1 MAMEGGSYTE
11 SVHFA
16 YIFGKQNGG
25 EPVRR
30 QRQGDLHHGRRWST
44 GVKQYVDLM
53 QTDKVVNP
61 SSAQYKNGP
70 KAAGRLREEAR
81 PRCS

>member
-16 YIFGKQNGG
+16 FIFGKQNGG

-30 QRQGDLHHGRRWST
+30 QRQADVHH
-44 GVKQYVDLM
+44 
-53 QTDKVVNP
+53 
-61 SSAQYKNGP
+61 
-70 KAAGRLREEAR
+70 
-81 PRCS
+81 